1 MPEKPPEA
9 PWHNSVL
16 KTRHEWEEAVAQVK
30 RLGLPP
36 HGDLPKNWDTLA
48 ALDFILKHTPQQA
61 QILDAGA
68 ELYSTLLPSL
78 FLYGYKNL
86 HGINVVFDS
95 KVQHGSIVY
104 QRGDLTRTDFTD
116 NSFDAITCL
125 STIEHGVNLRSY
137 FQEMSRILVPGGSLI
152 TSTDYYES
160 AINTEGQKAFGVPVH
175 VFTKNEIEMILAL
188 AREFD
193 LELTGPLDLRC
204 DEKAVSW
211 KEFGLNYTFII
222 FTLRKRQGER
232 DLYAASKERT

>member
-1 MPEKPPEA
+1 
-9 PWHNSVL
+9 
-16 KTRHEWEEAVAQVK
+16 
-30 RLGLPP
+30 
-36 HGDLPKNWDTLA
+36 
-48 ALDFILKHTPQQA
+48 
-61 QILDAGA
+61 
-68 ELYSTLLPSL
+68 
-78 FLYGYKNL
+78 
-86 HGINVVFDS
+86 
-95 KVQHGSIVY
+95 
-104 QRGDLTRTDFTD
+104 
-116 NSFDAITCL
+116 
-125 STIEHGVNLRSY
+125 
-137 FQEMSRILVPGGSLI
+137 MSRILVPGGSLI

-160 AINTEGQKAFGVPVH
+160 TINTAGQKAFGVPVH